1 MEGQKAF
8 FLNDPSRARN
18 ELNEL
23 KQIDTDM
30 SGTIDRNELMAVRS
44 QSVSISTSD
53 KFMEILS
60 THPNMLKRIKH
71 LSTLPPY

>member
-1 MEGQKAF
+1 MEGYKAF

-23 KQIDTDM
+23 KQVDTDL
-30 SGTIDRNELMAVRS
+30 SGTIDMDELLAVRS
-44 QSVSISTSD
+44 KKVKLERGD
-53 KFMEILS
+53 HMMELLS

-71 LSTLPPY
+71 LSTLT